1 MECNMKFIFCLL
13 LVFLFACA
21 SKSPYEQRMEQIAE
35 EREVQ
40 NRINLYRKKLT
51 ARCEGYGFRVGTPE
65 IAQCIDNAEKQDR
78 VIWANQRNLDAERQR
93 QLEKS
98 TQQYLIDSTPGAGTK
113 VCTPSFNGTYVCN

>member
-1 MECNMKFIFCLL
+1 MFMKFIFCLL
-13 LVFLFACA
+13 LVSLFACA

-40 NRINLYRKKLT
+40 ERIQLYKRKLT
-51 ARCEGYGFRVGTPE
+51 ERCEGYGFKASTPE

-78 VIWANQRNLDAERQR
+78 VIWANQRNLEAERQR

-113 VCTPSFNGTYVCN
+113 VCTQSSTGTYVCN